1 MTRAYSS
8 TELKRLHRSWRRRT
22 GHRLALVLDGVQNP
36 FNVGSIL
43 RSAAALGVDRVW
55 AAGHVPPP
63 HDAKVAKTALGS
75 QRFVPWEAVGTAAAA
90 LDAARSAGYE
100 LLGVE
105 LAVGSVPL
113 PAATP
118 TRDVCLVVGH
128 EDRGLSKDALA
139 GCDQLV
145 FIPQIGRIGSLNVA
159 TATAIGLYEVR
170 RWEWAAPADADTAG
184 GETNLP

>member
-1 MTRAYSS
+1 VTRSYSS

-22 GHRLALVLDGVQNP
+22 EHRLALILDGVQNP

-43 RSAAALGVDRVW
+43 RSAAALGIERIW

-75 QRFVPWEAVGTAAAA
+75 QRFVAWEAVADATAA
-90 LDAARSAGYE
+90 LDAARDEGYH

-113 PAATP
+113 SDATP
-118 TRDVCLVVGH
+118 ARDVCLVVGH
-128 EDRGLSKDALA
+128 EDRGLSADALT

-145 FIPQIGRIGSLNVA
+145 FIPQVGRIGSLNVA
-159 TATAIGLYEVR
+159 TAAAIGLYEVR
-170 RWEWAAPADADTAG
+170 RWWTG
-184 GETNLP
+184 